1 MTKSEL
7 SVLID
12 QKYKEAFS
20 ELSVIDELKDYCD
33 ENGKLSPEKAINF
46 TLFTSCKVTAKAL
59 NKVLSDVLELD
70 DQ

>member
-20 ELSVIDELKDYCD
+20 ELPVTDELKDYCD
-33 ENGKLSPEKAINF
+33 ESGKLSPEKAINF
-46 TLFTSCKVTAKAL
+46 ALFTSCKVTAKAL

>member
-20 ELSVIDELKDYCD
+20 ELSLIDEIKDCSD
-33 ENGKLSPEKAINF
+33 ESGKIALSDAINF
-46 TLFTSCKVTAKAL
+46 SLLTSCKITAKAL

-70 DQ
+70 D